1 MTQQGTY
8 DIFRNRADDLRD
20 HLRRSIRTYYGRHG
34 CLPATVV
41 VSPKTVEE
49 MEEAVGS
56 LDLLELAIET
66 TGGCLAGELWL
77 GRPLVEAED
86 VQGQQLAVELVA

>member
-20 HLRRSIRTYYGRHG
+20 HLRRSIRAYHGRHG

-49 MEEAVGS
+49 MHEALGS
-56 LDLLELAIET
+56 LDLPELAIET

-77 GRPLVEAED
+77 GRSPVEAED
-86 VQGQQLAVELVA
+86 VQDQQLAVELEA